1 MNRSLKISLIFTG
14 VFLCGAVVGGVATH
28 RFFRSGPPPGR
39 AGNAEDTFPTR
50 IVRRLNAD
58 LGLTAEQRALI
69 EPIVKKTGE
78 ELRRLR
84 KESTQQ
90 TSIVYEEMN
99 TRLAEHLTPEQRE
112 RFAELRAA
120 QRQRMKSFM
129 DERQRAAGGAD
140 RREGAERPRRPEGPP
155 PPREE
160 KDSR

>member
-28 RFFRSGPPPGR
+28 RFYRPTPPFNR
-39 AGNAEDTFPTR
+39 AGNAEDAFSTH
-50 IVRRLNAD
+50 IVRKLDAD
-58 LGLTAEQRALI
+58 LGLTAEQRTLI

-78 ELRRLR
+78 VLRRLR

-99 TRLAEHLTPEQRE
+99 TRLAEHLTPEQRV

-129 DERQRAAGGAD
+129 EERQRAVGGAD
-140 RREGAERPRRPEGPP
+140 RREGAERPRRPEGSP